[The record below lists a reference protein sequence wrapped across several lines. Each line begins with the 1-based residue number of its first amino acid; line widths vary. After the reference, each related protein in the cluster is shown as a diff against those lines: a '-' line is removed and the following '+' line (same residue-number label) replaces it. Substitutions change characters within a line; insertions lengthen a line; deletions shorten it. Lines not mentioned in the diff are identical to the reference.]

1 MPDPIPLRT
10 GRPRP
15 ARTDPANGAPAK
27 TLGPARGLGS
37 ARPPIYRRAPVP
49 PLRWHARWP
58 RPHPIAWAVFGCL
71 VFWWAVICAVR
82 F

>member
-1 MPDPIPLRT
+1 MPDPIPY
-10 GRPRP
+10 RPRP
-15 ARTDPANGAPAK
+15 ERDARGQAASPAPAK
-27 TLGPARGLGS
+27 RFAPARGLGS
-37 ARPPIYRRAPVP
+37 PRPHAYRREPVP

-58 RPHPIAWAVFGCL
+58 RPHPIAWAVFGCV

>member
-1 MPDPIPLRT
+1 MPDPIPYRSKPTLS
-10 GRPRP
+10 
-15 ARTDPANGAPAK
+15 ARTQTASAAPAK
-27 TLGPARGLGS
+27 KFGPTRGLGS
-37 ARPPIYRRAPVP
+37 ARPLAYRHQPVP

-58 RPHPIAWAVFGCL
+58 RPHPIAWAVFGCV